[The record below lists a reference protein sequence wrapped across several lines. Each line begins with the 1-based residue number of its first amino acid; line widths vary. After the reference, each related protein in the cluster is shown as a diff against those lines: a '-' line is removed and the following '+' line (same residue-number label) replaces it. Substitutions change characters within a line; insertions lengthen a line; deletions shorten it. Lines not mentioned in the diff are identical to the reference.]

1 MPERSVM
8 EIRRAVATV
17 VKRLDRQFGFREW
30 CRGEPRPPRGGF
42 DLAGEKIIDWGW
54 VCVHLPTGSLRALE
68 VGCGES
74 PIIPA
79 MLARGYNVTGVD
91 PDASITTAV
100 NGFGF
105 ICGDF
110 NEIELIPGFDLVI
123 ACSSIEHFGLAGR
136 YGATADDDADL
147 KAARKIHSLLAPSGR
162 LLLTIPVGMDAVHV
176 PWHRV
181 YGSERLPRLIEGFTI
196 VEARFWTKSPW
207 QPWYET
213 TMQHAL
219 NQPVALQRYA
229 LGQFALTKATG
240 CGHQRLAIRNDITIP
255 TSVRPS

>member
-8 EIRRAVATV
+8 QIRRAVATV

-30 CRGEPRPPRGGF
+30 CRGEPRPPRG
-42 DLAGEKIIDWGW
+42 
-54 VCVHLPTGSLRALE
+54 
-68 VGCGES
+68 
-74 PIIPA
+74 
-79 MLARGYNVTGVD
+79 
-91 PDASITTAV
+91 
-100 NGFGF
+100 
-105 ICGDF
+105 
-110 NEIELIPGFDLVI
+110 GFDLVI

-181 YGSERLPRLIEGFTI
+181 YGSERLPQLIEGFTI

-219 NQPVALQRYA
+219 NHPVALQRYA